1 MQLRYQIHPGQ
12 GPHLLLVHG
21 FLTGPS
27 QWLCNLPAL
36 SEHCTPVTVS
46 LWGHAGAPS
55 PAELQAYDPDHYV
68 AAFDAIRAALQA
80 ERWFLLG
87 YSLGAG
93 LTIRYSLRHPH
104 RVIGHAFTNS
114 TSALADAEQQQRWR
128 ADADQAADKILQGGL
143 AAMERI
149 PVHPRHAIK
158 LPGSIYQALCAD
170 AARHDPV
177 GIANTLRR
185 TNPEASVRARLG
197 DNERPAL
204 LICGSRERRFQPHR
218 SHAIA
223 RMPYL
228 RVIDL
233 DAGHGMNMEAPAAF
247 DAAMIDFL
255 RQCKDADIGA

>member
-55 PAELQAYDPDHYV
+55 PPDLDAYDPDAYV
-68 AAFDAIRAALQA
+68 AGFEAIRAALGA

-93 LTIRYSLRHPH
+93 LTIRYGLEHSD

-128 ADADQAADKILQGGL
+128 ADADQAADRILQGGI

-149 PVHPRHAIK
+149 PVHPRHAVK
-158 LPGSIYQALCAD
+158 LPKPIYQALIAD

-185 TNPEASVRARLG
+185 TNPRASVRARLS
-197 DNERPAL
+197 DNQRPTL
-204 LICGSRERRFQPHR
+204 LLCGSRERRFQPHR
-218 SHAIA
+218 SHAVA
-223 RMPYL
+223 TMPHL
-228 RVIDL
+228 AVVDL
-233 DAGHGMNMEAPAAF
+233 EAGHGMNMEAPAAF
-247 DAAMIDFL
+247 DAAIIGFL
-255 RQCKDADIGA
+255 RQCATA